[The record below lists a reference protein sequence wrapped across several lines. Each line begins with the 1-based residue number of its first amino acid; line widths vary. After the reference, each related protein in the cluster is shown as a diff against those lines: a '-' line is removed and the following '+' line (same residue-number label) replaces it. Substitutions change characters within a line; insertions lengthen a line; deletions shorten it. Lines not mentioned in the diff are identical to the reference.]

1 MGGKS
6 MRLEV
11 SPLKDQQN
19 RPIFSFADE
28 RQTHQVES
36 LKSVVDRFPKMFMKS
51 WVVHE
56 KETQHLL
63 SLGGHESKPR
73 WRAHNPH
80 PQGDS
85 EKKTSH
91 DKR

>member
-1 MGGKS
+1 
-6 MRLEV
+6 MRET
-11 SPLKDQQN
+11 D
-19 RPIFSFADE
+19 
-28 RQTHQVES
+28 QVES
-36 LKSVVDRFPKMFMKS
+36 LKSVVDRFPKMLMKS

-56 KETQHLL
+56 KETHHLL
-63 SLGGHESKPR
+63 LLGGHESKPR

-91 DKR
+91 DKHYQGRGNLEHSLTAGGSVKWDVCFEK